1 MGEGHSGRPVGP
13 STLRIFSVVGYPRWV
28 SAFSRSAGS
37 ALLDTIC
44 IRCLLIKISIQ
55 TFFFV
60 GSIHF
65 EPAKRVWKSWA
76 PPRCKFFIW
85 LASLNRC
92 WTADRLAR
100 RGLDHPD
107 HCPLC
112 DQEDETIQHILT
124 SCVFAREIWFR
135 VLSLVGLQ
143 QLTPSQDDLVF
154 QEWWR
159 LALTRVSEQQQKGF
173 NSLVILVAWWLWK
186 YRNACVFDRTP

>member
-1 MGEGHSGRPVGP
+1 MGDGHSGRPVGP

-28 SAFSRSAGS
+28 SAFSGSAGS

-92 WTADRLAR
+92 WTTDRLAR
-100 RGLDHPD
+100 RGRQITLSVTKRMKQFNTFWPPVCLQGKSGSGCCLWLAYNNLHHPRMIWCFKNGGGL
-107 HCPLC
+107 HS
-112 DQEDETIQHILT
+112 QE
-124 SCVFAREIWFR
+124 F
-135 VLSLVGLQ
+135 
-143 QLTPSQDDLVF
+143 
-154 QEWWR
+154 
-159 LALTRVSEQQQKGF
+159 
-173 NSLVILVAWWLWK
+173 
-186 YRNACVFDRTP
+186 

>member
-107 HCPLC
+107 HPLC

-173 NSLVILVAWWLWK
+173 NSSVILVAWWLWK
-186 YRNACVFDRTP
+186 HHNACVFDRTP